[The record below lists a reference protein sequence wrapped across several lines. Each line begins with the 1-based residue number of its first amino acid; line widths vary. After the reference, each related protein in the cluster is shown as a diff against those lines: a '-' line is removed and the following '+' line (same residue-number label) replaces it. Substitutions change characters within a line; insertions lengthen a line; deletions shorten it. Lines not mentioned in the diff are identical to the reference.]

1 MCLITKWRFPR
12 LSLKHKKVYKIL
24 CKRRN
29 GYFSYVKEYKCKIG
43 KLHKDK
49 FIPLL
54 SSKYTDKLLPTE
66 DLRCIN
72 GGYFHFKT
80 IPPELHGIFIVV
92 AECTIPRFTL
102 YYESI
107 SGREICAKKF
117 IINRIL

>member
-12 LSLKHKKVYKIL
+12 LSLKPKKVYKIL
-24 CKRRN
+24 IKRYN
-29 GYFSYVKEYKCKIG
+29 GYFSYVKEYKCEID

-49 FIPLL
+49 FTPLF
-54 SSKYTDKLLPTE
+54 SSKLPGLGG
-66 DLRCIN
+66 LRGIN
-72 GGYFHFKT
+72 SGYFHFKT
-80 IPPELHGIFIVV
+80 NPVQPSEDSIVV

-107 SGREICAKKF
+107 FRIEICAKKF